1 MITDVA
7 TKERLRVSNVSKNYG
22 GVRALDSVDLGLNSH
37 EVLGLFGQNGAGK
50 STLVD
55 IICGATPATSGEV
68 LVDGQALSGSSSRRA
83 RLGLARTFQYPQ
95 VAGELTVEQNLLLG
109 YWGRRAGGLLGIVRG
124 TINGVLRSEREEG
137 VERARELAASCGI
150 EDLQREASEL
160 SLGEQRLVE
169 VIRAL
174 LLEPS
179 VLLLDEPFAGADADA
194 IRAVEAA
201 ISTSRDAGCAV
212 LLVDHNVDLVAL
224 ASDRMALLHD
234 GRVVVEGLPEEC
246 LASADVRRVY
256 LGKE

>member
-1 MITDVA
+1 MITQVA
-7 TKERLRVSNVSKNYG
+7 SKERLRVASISKNYG
-22 GVRALDSVDLGLNSH
+22 GVRALDSVDLSLSSY
-37 EVLGLFGQNGAGK
+37 EVLGLIGQNGAGK

-55 IICGATPATSGEV
+55 VICGATPATSGEV
-68 LVDGQALSGSSSRRA
+68 LVDGTPLTGGSARRA

-109 YWGRRAGGLLGIVRG
+109 YWGKQNGGAVGIIRETIAGFLRADVSDGL
-124 TINGVLRSEREEG
+124 
-137 VERARELAASCGI
+137 ERARELAEACGI
-150 EDLQREASEL
+150 TDLQRDASDL

-194 IRAVEAA
+194 IGAVESSIAA
-201 ISTSRDAGCAV
+201 SRAAGCAV

-234 GRVVVEGLPEEC
+234 GRVVVEGTPDEC
-246 LASADVRRVY
+246 LASSEVRRVY